1 MNFRHGLATA
11 LRALAVNRSRS
22 LLTILGIVIGIT
34 AIILVM
40 SIGQGAQGLIL
51 QEIQGIGSRTI
62 AIIPGRDVNS
72 PSAIASSFL
81 TNSLTIND
89 LKALQQKTNVPTL
102 AAVTPVLTT
111 MLPVSAGGQTYQSTI
126 DGVAPSMQE
135 ILNIAPSQGL
145 FFTNSDV
152 TDISQVA
159 VIGSKIQQNLFGNQS
174 AIGRR
179 IMINN
184 HTFVVVGVI
193 GTNGSSAFVNTD
205 QTVFIPWSA
214 MQDYILGIKYFHR
227 IIVEADSVQNINRT
241 VNDITLTL
249 RADHN
254 ITDPSKD
261 DFTIQTQV
269 SLANTVGLITTALT
283 LLLTGVTGIS
293 LVVGGVGIMNIML
306 VSVTERTREIGLR
319 KAIGATDRDILM
331 QFLLEAVLLTGI
343 GGIIGIA
350 LGTIFS
356 AIIAIAIAHFTSLN
370 WQFSFPYLA
379 AVIGIVV
386 SAGIGLVFGIYPARQ
401 AAKKSPIEALRYE

>member
-1 MNFRHGLATA
+1 MNFRYSLATA

-34 AIILVM
+34 AIIVVM
-40 SIGQGAQGLIL
+40 AIGQGAQGLIM

-62 AIIPGRDVNS
+62 AIVPGRDVNS
-72 PSAIASSFL
+72 PSSIASSFFI
-81 TNSLTIND
+81 NSLTIND
-89 LKALQQKTNVPTL
+89 LKALEQKSNVPTL
-102 AAVTPVLTT
+102 AAITPVLTIT
-111 MLPVSAGGQTYQSTI
+111 LPASAGGQTYQATI
-126 DGVAPSMQE
+126 DGVAPSLQE
-135 ILNIAPSQGL
+135 IMNVSPSQGS

-152 TDISQVA
+152 TDIAQVA
-159 VIGSKIQQNLFGNQS
+159 VIGSKVKQNLFGNQS
-174 AIGRR
+174 AIGQR
-179 IMINN
+179 IKINN
-184 HTFVVVGVI
+184 YTFVVVGTI
-193 GTNGSSAFVNTD
+193 SANGSSPFINFD
-205 QTVFIPWSA
+205 QTVFIPWST
-214 MQDYILGIKYFHR
+214 MQDYILGIKYFQR
-227 IIVEADSVQNINRT
+227 IIAQADSVQNINRT

-249 RADHN
+249 RSDHN
-254 ITDPSKD
+254 ITDPTKD

-283 LLLTGVTGIS
+283 LLLVGVTGIS
-293 LVVGGVGIMNIML
+293 LIVGGVGIMNIML

-319 KAIGATDRDILM
+319 KAIGATDHDILM
-331 QFLLEAVLLTGI
+331 QFLFEAILLTGI

-350 LGTIFS
+350 LGTFLSAVIALAIQHFS
-356 AIIAIAIAHFTSLN
+356 SLN